1 LAKQI
6 ITLYHA
12 AQKPITK
19 DQHALGVND
28 SSGVNFEARR
38 NAQIYVCGHFEGM
51 GKGVDAA
58 LQDVLGKQYY
68 SMLVDKGRYHRD
80 LY

>member
-19 DQHALGVND
+19 DQHALVK
-28 SSGVNFEARR
+28 VE
-38 NAQIYVCGHFEGM
+38 E
-51 GKGVDAA
+51 
-58 LQDVLGKQYY
+58 LGKKIPKWKVVVIANNNG
-68 SMLVDKGRYHRD
+68 MVKDK
-80 LY
+80 